1 MDKTF
6 QKFLRAGVDLSP
18 LGFELRA
25 DAAPYFCTPK
35 GARIL
40 GWAGVDGIHYCTVRG
55 SGSRIFAVSP
65 MNAAPECMHPIA
77 ESFEDFLR
85 LLLACG
91 DAAVLEQSWQWDEAQ
106 FSAFLNENPPTDEQ
120 KAALSELSRRMRL
133 TPMPKPWRYLRA
145 LQASFPPAE
154 KPSPRLAQREAFDCG
169 LLLSPRSRGRFHTEL
184 ALEKTFAWVGRHWLV
199 PAAYVCGKG
208 LAIDF
213 CMRASADELRA
224 FMQKWKLSPENDDCA
239 AFSQEDQL
247 LLDAENPLALS
258 FTPTLTVNGKT
269 LHVSERASAS
279 FHPCF
284 PDRETPLAPLMRRYH
299 LSGAF
304 GWVVTRAWFPWNGR
318 RPAAIHSIE
327 LSLRRTPAPLPGPR
341 FTVRAP
347 GDAFRFTHPYTG
359 TEHTLT
365 ALSLETRT
373 LPETAFGRG
382 FPTRFTLLRFA
393 LDPEPTE
400 PVLISDTRE
409 SDRPV
414 RPEAV
419 EGPSSACAVG
429 VIGGADGPTALFV
442 SGGAHTACSALRFSP
457 DTRDIEWRA
466 TFEASPRDDFSLSL
480 L

>member
-1 MDKTF
+1 MDKAF
-6 QKFLRAGVDLSP
+6 QKF
-18 LGFELRA
+18 
-25 DAAPYFCTPK
+25 
-35 GARIL
+35 
-40 GWAGVDGIHYCTVRG
+40 
-55 SGSRIFAVSP
+55 
-65 MNAAPECMHPIA
+65 
-77 ESFEDFLR
+77 
-85 LLLACG
+85 
-91 DAAVLEQSWQWDEAQ
+91 
-106 FSAFLNENPPTDEQ
+106 
-120 KAALSELSRRMRL
+120 
-133 TPMPKPWRYLRA
+133 
-145 LQASFPPAE
+145 PPA
-154 KPSPRLAQREAFDCG
+154 RREAFDCD
-169 LLLSPRSRGRFHTEL
+169 LLLSPRSRGRFRKEL
-184 ALEKTFAWVGRHWLV
+184 ALEKSFDWVSRHWLV

-213 CMRASADELRA
+213 CMRAEADELRA

-239 AFSQEDQL
+239 AFSPEDQL

-284 PDRETPLAPLMRRYH
+284 PDRETPLVPLMRRYH
-299 LSGAF
+299 LSDAF
-304 GWVVTRAWFPWNGR
+304 GWVVTCAWFPWNGR
-318 RPAAIHSIE
+318 RPAAIRSIE

-365 ALSLETRT
+365 ALSLEAQT
-373 LPETAFGRG
+373 LPEPAFGRG

-393 LDPEPTE
+393 LDPEPAE

-419 EGPSSACAVG
+419 EGPSSARAVG
-429 VIGGADGPTALFV
+429 VIGGADGPTALFI
-442 SGGAHTACSALRFSP
+442 SGGAHTAGSALRFSP

>member
-65 MNAAPECMHPIA
+65 MNAAPECVHPIA

-133 TPMPKPWRYLRA
+133 TPMPEPWRYLRA

-169 LLLSPRSRGRFHTEL
+169 LLLSPRSRGRFREEL
-184 ALEKTFAWVGRHWLV
+184 ALEKSFDWVGRHWLV

-284 PDRETPLAPLMRRYH
+284 PDLETPLAPLRRRYH

-393 LDPEPTE
+393 LDPEPAE

-414 RPEAV
+414 RPEVV
-419 EGPSSACAVG
+419 EGPSSARAVG

>member
-65 MNAAPECMHPIA
+65 MNAAPECVHPIA

-154 KPSPRLAQREAFDCG
+154 KPSPRLAQREAFDCD
-169 LLLSPRSRGRFHTEL
+169 LLLSPRSRGRFREEL
-184 ALEKTFAWVGRHWLV
+184 ALEKTFDWVGRHWLV
-199 PAAYVCGKG
+199 PAACVCGKG

-213 CMRASADELRA
+213 CMRANADELRA

-269 LHVSERASAS
+269 LHVSESASAS

-299 LSGAF
+299 LSDAF

-318 RPAAIHSIE
+318 RPAAIRSIE

-365 ALSLETRT
+365 ALSLEAQT
-373 LPETAFGRG
+373 LPEPAFGRG
-382 FPTRFTLLRFA
+382 FPTHFTLLRFA
-393 LDPEPTE
+393 LDPEPAE

>member
-65 MNAAPECMHPIA
+65 MNAAPECVHPIA

-133 TPMPKPWRYLRA
+133 TPMPEPWRYLRA
-145 LQASFPPAE
+145 LQASFHPAE
-154 KPSPRLAQREAFDCG
+154 KPSPRPARREAFDCD
-169 LLLSPRSRGRFHTEL
+169 LLLSPRSRGRFREEL
-184 ALEKTFAWVGRHWLV
+184 ALEKTFDWVGRHWLV

-213 CMRASADELRA
+213 CMRAEADELRA

-239 AFSQEDQL
+239 AFSPEDQL

-269 LHVSERASAS
+269 LHVSESASAS

-299 LSGAF
+299 LSDAF
-304 GWVVTRAWFPWNGR
+304 GWVVTCAWFPWNGR
-318 RPAAIHSIE
+318 RPAAIRSIE

-365 ALSLETRT
+365 ALSLEAQT

-382 FPTRFTLLRFA
+382 FPTHFTLLRFA

-457 DTRDIEWRA
+457 DTRDIEWRV

>member
-65 MNAAPECMHPIA
+65 MNAAPECVHPIA

-133 TPMPKPWRYLRA
+133 TPMPEPWRYLRA

-169 LLLSPRSRGRFHTEL
+169 LLLSPRSRGRFREEL
-184 ALEKTFAWVGRHWLV
+184 ALEKTFDWVGRHWLV

-213 CMRASADELRA
+213 CMRAEADELRA

-239 AFSQEDQL
+239 AFSPEDQL

-269 LHVSERASAS
+269 LHVSESASAS

-284 PDRETPLAPLMRRYH
+284 PDRETPLMRRYH
-299 LSGAF
+299 LSDAF
-304 GWVVTRAWFPWNGR
+304 GWVVTCAWFPWNGR
-318 RPAAIHSIE
+318 RPADVHSIE

-365 ALSLETRT
+365 ALSLEAQT
-373 LPETAFGRG
+373 LPEPAFGRG
-382 FPTRFTLLRFA
+382 FPTHFTLLRFA

-419 EGPSSACAVG
+419 LRLRRRRDRRRGRPDRAVRLRRRAHRLL
-429 VIGGADGPTALFV
+429 GAPLFP
-442 SGGAHTACSALRFSP
+442 GC
-457 DTRDIEWRA
+457 
-466 TFEASPRDDFSLSL
+466 PRH
-480 L
+480 

>member
-40 GWAGVDGIHYCTVRG
+40 GWAGVDGIHYCTVCG

-65 MNAAPECMHPIA
+65 MNAAPECVHPIA

-120 KAALSELSRRMRL
+120 KAALSELSRRMRF
-133 TPMPKPWRYLRA
+133 TPMPEPWRYLRA
-145 LQASFPPAE
+145 LQASFSPAE

-169 LLLSPRSRGRFHTEL
+169 LLLSSRSRGRFHTEL
-184 ALEKTFAWVGRHWLV
+184 ALEKTFDWVGRHWLV

-269 LHVSERASAS
+269 LHVSESASAS

-299 LSGAF
+299 LSDAF
-304 GWVVTRAWFPWNGR
+304 GWVVTCAWFPWNGR
-318 RPAAIHSIE
+318 RPAAIRSIE
-327 LSLRRTPAPLPGPR
+327 LSLRRTPATLPGPR

-365 ALSLETRT
+365 ALSLEAQT

-382 FPTRFTLLRFA
+382 FPTHFTLLRFA
-393 LDPEPTE
+393 LDPEPAE

-414 RPEAV
+414 RPETV
-419 EGPSSACAVG
+419 EGPSSARAVG

>member
-25 DAAPYFCTPK
+25 DTAPYFCTPK

-40 GWAGVDGIHYCTVRG
+40 GWAGVDGVHYCTVRG

-65 MNAAPECMHPIA
+65 MNAAPECVHPIA

-133 TPMPKPWRYLRA
+133 TPMPEPWRYLRA

-154 KPSPRLAQREAFDCG
+154 KPSPRPAQREAFDCG
-169 LLLSPRSRGRFHTEL
+169 LLLSPRSRGRFREEL
-184 ALEKTFAWVGRHWLV
+184 ALEKTFDWVGRHWLV

-213 CMRASADELRA
+213 CMRAEADELRA

-239 AFSQEDQL
+239 AFSPEDQL

-269 LHVSERASAS
+269 LHVSESASAS

-284 PDRETPLAPLMRRYH
+284 PDRETPLMRRYH
-299 LSGAF
+299 LSDAF
-304 GWVVTRAWFPWNGR
+304 GWVVTCAWFPWNGR
-318 RPAAIHSIE
+318 RPADVHSIE

-365 ALSLETRT
+365 ALSLEAQT
-373 LPETAFGRG
+373 LPEPAFGRG

-393 LDPEPTE
+393 LDPEPAE

-414 RPEAV
+414 RPEVV
-419 EGPSSACAVG
+419 EGASSARTVG

-457 DTRDIEWRA
+457 DSRDIEWRT

>member
-6 QKFLRAGVDLSP
+6 QKFLRA
-18 LGFELRA
+18 R
-25 DAAPYFCTPK
+25 
-35 GARIL
+35 
-40 GWAGVDGIHYCTVRG
+40 
-55 SGSRIFAVSP
+55 
-65 MNAAPECMHPIA
+65 
-77 ESFEDFLR
+77 
-85 LLLACG
+85 
-91 DAAVLEQSWQWDEAQ
+91 
-106 FSAFLNENPPTDEQ
+106 
-120 KAALSELSRRMRL
+120 
-133 TPMPKPWRYLRA
+133 
-145 LQASFPPAE
+145 
-154 KPSPRLAQREAFDCG
+154 REAFDCG

-184 ALEKTFAWVGRHWLV
+184 ALEKSFDWVGRHWLV

-208 LAIDF
+208 LAINF
-213 CMRASADELRA
+213 CMRAEADELRA

-239 AFSQEDQL
+239 AFSPEDQL

-284 PDRETPLAPLMRRYH
+284 SDHETPLAPLMRRYH
-299 LSGAF
+299 LSDAF
-304 GWVVTRAWFPWNGR
+304 SWVVTCAWFPWNGR
-318 RPAAIHSIE
+318 RPAAIRSIE

-365 ALSLETRT
+365 ALSLEAQT

-382 FPTRFTLLRFA
+382 FPTHFTLLRFA
-393 LDPEPTE
+393 LDPEPAE

-414 RPEAV
+414 RPETIKSA
-419 EGPSSACAVG
+419 SSARAVG

-442 SGGAHTACSALRFSP
+442 SGGAHTACSALRFSS

>member
-65 MNAAPECMHPIA
+65 MNAAPECVHPIA

-133 TPMPKPWRYLRA
+133 TPMPEPWRYLRA

-154 KPSPRLAQREAFDCG
+154 KPSPRLAQREAFDCD
-169 LLLSPRSRGRFHTEL
+169 LLLSPRSRGRFREEL
-184 ALEKTFAWVGRHWLV
+184 ALEKSFDWVGRHWLV

-213 CMRASADELRA
+213 CMRAEADELRA

-239 AFSQEDQL
+239 AFSPEDQL

-279 FHPCF
+279 LHPCF

-299 LSGAF
+299 LSDAF

-318 RPAAIHSIE
+318 RPAAIRSIE

-365 ALSLETRT
+365 ALSLEAQT
-373 LPETAFGRG
+373 LPEPAFGRG

-393 LDPEPTE
+393 LDPEPAE

-414 RPEAV
+414 RPETV
-419 EGPSSACAVG
+419 ESPSSACAVG

>member
-65 MNAAPECMHPIA
+65 MNAAPECVHPIA

-106 FSAFLNENPPTDEQ
+106 FSTFLNENPPTDEQ

-133 TPMPKPWRYLRA
+133 TPMPEPWRYLRA

-154 KPSPRLAQREAFDCG
+154 KPSPRLAQREAFDCD

-213 CMRASADELRA
+213 CMRAEADELRA
-224 FMQKWKLSPENDDCA
+224 FMQKWKLSPENDDCE
-239 AFSQEDQL
+239 AFSPEDQL

-269 LHVSERASAS
+269 LHVSESASAS

-299 LSGAF
+299 LSDAF
-304 GWVVTRAWFPWNGR
+304 GWVVTCAWFPWNGR
-318 RPAAIHSIE
+318 RPAAIRSIE

-359 TEHTLT
+359 MEHTLT

-373 LPETAFGRG
+373 LPETAFGRS
-382 FPTRFTLLRFA
+382 FPTHFTLLRFA
-393 LDPEPTE
+393 LDPEPAE

-414 RPEAV
+414 RPETV
-419 EGPSSACAVG
+419 EGPSSARAVG

-457 DTRDIEWRA
+457 DSRDIEWRV

>member
-6 QKFLRAGVDLSP
+6 QKFLRTGVDLSP

-65 MNAAPECMHPIA
+65 MNAAPEYVHPIA
-77 ESFEDFLR
+77 ENFEDFLR

-91 DAAVLEQSWQWDEAQ
+91 DAAALEQSWQWDEAQ
-106 FSAFLNENPPTDEQ
+106 FSAFLNENPPTAEQ
-120 KAALSELSRRMRL
+120 KAALSELSRRMQL
-133 TPMPKPWRYLRA
+133 TPMPEPWRYLHA
-145 LQASFPPAE
+145 LQADFAPAE
-154 KPSPRLAQREAFDCG
+154 KPSPKPARREAFDCD
-169 LLLSPRSRGRFHTEL
+169 LLLSPRSRGRFREEL
-184 ALEKTFAWVGRHWLV
+184 ALEKSFDWIGRHWLV

-213 CMRASADELRA
+213 CMRVEADELRA

-239 AFSQEDQL
+239 AFSPEDQL

-258 FTPTLTVNGKT
+258 FTPALTVNGRT
-269 LHVSERASAS
+269 LNVSESASAS

-299 LSGAF
+299 LSDAF
-304 GWVVTRAWFPWNGR
+304 GWVVTCAWFPWSGR

-327 LSLRRTPAPLPGPR
+327 LSLRRTPATLPGPH
-341 FTVRAP
+341 FTVHAP

-365 ALSLETRT
+365 AQSLEART
-373 LPETAFGRG
+373 LPEPAFGRD
-382 FPTRFTLLRFA
+382 FPTHFTLLRYA
-393 LDPEPTE
+393 LDPEPAE

-414 RPEAV
+414 RPEAI
-419 EGPSSACAVG
+419 EGSPSVS

-457 DTRDIEWRA
+457 DARDIEWRA

>member
-65 MNAAPECMHPIA
+65 MNAAPECVHPIA

-154 KPSPRLAQREAFDCG
+154 KPSPRLAQREAFDCD
-169 LLLSPRSRGRFHTEL
+169 LLLSPRSRGRFREEL
-184 ALEKTFAWVGRHWLV
+184 ALEKTFDWVGRHWLV
-199 PAAYVCGKG
+199 PAACVCGKG

-213 CMRASADELRA
+213 CMRANADELRA

-269 LHVSERASAS
+269 LHVSESASAS

-299 LSGAF
+299 LSDAF

-318 RPAAIHSIE
+318 RPAAIRSIE

-365 ALSLETRT
+365 ALSLEAQT
-373 LPETAFGRG
+373 LPEPAFGRG
-382 FPTRFTLLRFA
+382 FPTHFTLLRFA
-393 LDPEPTE
+393 LDPEPAE
-400 PVLISDTRE
+400 PVLISDTCE

>member
-1 MDKTF
+1 MDRTF

-65 MNAAPECMHPIA
+65 MNAAPEYVHPIA
-77 ESFEDFLR
+77 ENFEDFLR

-91 DAAVLEQSWQWDEAQ
+91 DAAALEQSWQWDEAQ

-120 KAALSELSRRMRL
+120 KAALSELSRRMQL
-133 TPMPKPWRYLRA
+133 APMPEPWHYLHA
-145 LQASFPPAE
+145 LQADFTPAE
-154 KPSPRLAQREAFDCG
+154 KPSPKPARREAFDCD
-169 LLLSPRSRGRFHTEL
+169 LLLSPRSRGRFREEL
-184 ALEKTFAWVGRHWLV
+184 ALEKTFDWVGRHWLV

-213 CMRASADELRA
+213 CMRVEADELRA

-239 AFSQEDQL
+239 AFSQEEQL

-258 FTPTLTVNGKT
+258 FTPALTVNGQT
-269 LHVSERASAS
+269 LNVSESASAS

-284 PDRETPLAPLMRRYH
+284 PDRETLLAPLTRRYH
-299 LSGAF
+299 LNDAF
-304 GWVVTRAWFPWNGR
+304 GWVVTCAWFPWNGR

-327 LSLRRTPAPLPGPR
+327 LSLRRTPATLPGPH

-359 TEHTLT
+359 TEHALT
-365 ALSLETRT
+365 ALSLEAQT
-373 LPETAFGRG
+373 LPETTFGRG
-382 FPTRFTLLRFA
+382 FPAHFTLLRYA
-393 LDPEPTE
+393 LDPEPAE

-414 RPEAV
+414 RPETI
-419 EGPSSACAVG
+419 EGSPSVS

-457 DTRDIEWRA
+457 DSRDIEWRVA
-466 TFEASPRDDFSLSL
+466 FEASPRDDFSLSL

>member
-6 QKFLRAGVDLSP
+6 QKFP
-18 LGFELRA
+18 
-25 DAAPYFCTPK
+25 
-35 GARIL
+35 
-40 GWAGVDGIHYCTVRG
+40 
-55 SGSRIFAVSP
+55 
-65 MNAAPECMHPIA
+65 
-77 ESFEDFLR
+77 
-85 LLLACG
+85 
-91 DAAVLEQSWQWDEAQ
+91 
-106 FSAFLNENPPTDEQ
+106 
-120 KAALSELSRRMRL
+120 
-133 TPMPKPWRYLRA
+133 
-145 LQASFPPAE
+145 
-154 KPSPRLAQREAFDCG
+154 LAQREAFDCD
-169 LLLSPRSRGRFHTEL
+169 LLLSPRSRGRFREEL
-184 ALEKTFAWVGRHWLV
+184 ALEKSFDWVGRHWLV

-239 AFSQEDQL
+239 AFSPEDQL

-258 FTPTLTVNGKT
+258 FTPTFTVNGKT

-284 PDRETPLAPLMRRYH
+284 PDRETPLVPLMRRYH
-299 LSGAF
+299 LSDAF
-304 GWVVTRAWFPWNGR
+304 GWVVTCAWFPWNGR
-318 RPAAIHSIE
+318 RPAAIRSIE

-365 ALSLETRT
+365 ALSLEAQT

-382 FPTRFTLLRFA
+382 FPTHFTLLRFA
-393 LDPEPTE
+393 LDPEPAE

-414 RPEAV
+414 RPETV
-419 EGPSSACAVG
+419 EDPSSARAVG

>member
-40 GWAGVDGIHYCTVRG
+40 GWAGVDGIHDCTVRG

-65 MNAAPECMHPIA
+65 MNAAPECVHPIA

-91 DAAVLEQSWQWDEAQ
+91 DAAVLEQSWQWDEVQ

-133 TPMPKPWRYLRA
+133 TPMPEPWRYLRA

-169 LLLSPRSRGRFHTEL
+169 LLLSPRSRGRFREEL
-184 ALEKTFAWVGRHWLV
+184 ALEKTFDWVGRHWLV

-213 CMRASADELRA
+213 CMRAEADELRA

-239 AFSQEDQL
+239 AFSPEDQL

-269 LHVSERASAS
+269 LHVSESASAS

-284 PDRETPLAPLMRRYH
+284 PDRETPLMRRYH
-299 LSGAF
+299 LSDAF
-304 GWVVTRAWFPWNGR
+304 GWVVTCAWFPWNGR
-318 RPAAIHSIE
+318 RPADVHSIE

-365 ALSLETRT
+365 ALSLEAQT
-373 LPETAFGRG
+373 LPEPAFGRG

-393 LDPEPTE
+393 LDPEPAE

-419 EGPSSACAVG
+419 EGASSARTVG

-457 DTRDIEWRA
+457 DSRDIEWRT

>member
-40 GWAGVDGIHYCTVRG
+40 GWAGVDGIHDCTVRG

-65 MNAAPECMHPIA
+65 MNAAPECVHPIA

-169 LLLSPRSRGRFHTEL
+169 LLLSPRSCGRFHTEL
-184 ALEKTFAWVGRHWLV
+184 ALEKTFDWVGRHWLV

-239 AFSQEDQL
+239 AFSPEDQL

-269 LHVSERASAS
+269 LHVSESASAS

-304 GWVVTRAWFPWNGR
+304 SWVVTCAWFPWNGR
-318 RPAAIHSIE
+318 RPAAIRSIE

-373 LPETAFGRG
+373 LPETAFGRS

-393 LDPEPTE
+393 LDPEPAE

-414 RPEAV
+414 RPETV
-419 EGPSSACAVG
+419 EGPSSARAVG
-429 VIGGADGPTALFV
+429 VIGGADGATALFV

>member
-25 DAAPYFCTPK
+25 DTAPYFCTPK

-40 GWAGVDGIHYCTVRG
+40 GWAGVDGVHYCTVRG

-65 MNAAPECMHPIA
+65 MNAAPECVHPIA

-133 TPMPKPWRYLRA
+133 TPMPEPWRYLRA

-154 KPSPRLAQREAFDCG
+154 KPSPRPAQREAFDCG
-169 LLLSPRSRGRFHTEL
+169 LLLSPRSRGRFREEL
-184 ALEKTFAWVGRHWLV
+184 ALEKTFDWVGRHWLV

-213 CMRASADELRA
+213 CMRAEADELRA

-239 AFSQEDQL
+239 AFSPEDQL

-269 LHVSERASAS
+269 LHVSESASAS

-284 PDRETPLAPLMRRYH
+284 PDRETPLMRRYH
-299 LSGAF
+299 LSDAF
-304 GWVVTRAWFPWNGR
+304 GWVVTCAWFPWNGR
-318 RPAAIHSIE
+318 RPADVHSIE

-365 ALSLETRT
+365 ALSLEAQT
-373 LPETAFGRG
+373 LPEPAFGRG

-393 LDPEPTE
+393 LDPEPAE

-419 EGPSSACAVG
+419 EGASSARTVG

-457 DTRDIEWRA
+457 DSRDIEWR
-466 TFEASPRDDFSLSL
+466 TTYEASPRDDFSLSL

>member
-25 DAAPYFCTPK
+25 DTAPYFCTPK

-40 GWAGVDGIHYCTVRG
+40 GWAGVDGVHYCTVRG

-65 MNAAPECMHPIA
+65 MNAAPECVHPIA

-133 TPMPKPWRYLRA
+133 TPMPEPWRYLRA

-154 KPSPRLAQREAFDCG
+154 KPSPRPAQREAFDCG
-169 LLLSPRSRGRFHTEL
+169 LLLSPRSRGRFREEL
-184 ALEKTFAWVGRHWLV
+184 ALEKTFDWVGRHWLV

-213 CMRASADELRA
+213 CMRAEADELRA

-239 AFSQEDQL
+239 AFSPEDQL

-269 LHVSERASAS
+269 LHVSESASAS

-284 PDRETPLAPLMRRYH
+284 PDRETPLMRRYH
-299 LSGAF
+299 LSDAF
-304 GWVVTRAWFPWNGR
+304 GWVVTCAWFPWNGR
-318 RPAAIHSIE
+318 RPADVHSIE

-365 ALSLETRT
+365 ALSLEAQT
-373 LPETAFGRG
+373 LPEPAFGRG

-393 LDPEPTE
+393 LDPEPAE

-419 EGPSSACAVG
+419 EGASSARTVG

-457 DTRDIEWRA
+457 DSRDIEWRT

>member
-6 QKFLRAGVDLSP
+6 QKF
-18 LGFELRA
+18 
-25 DAAPYFCTPK
+25 
-35 GARIL
+35 
-40 GWAGVDGIHYCTVRG
+40 
-55 SGSRIFAVSP
+55 
-65 MNAAPECMHPIA
+65 
-77 ESFEDFLR
+77 
-85 LLLACG
+85 
-91 DAAVLEQSWQWDEAQ
+91 
-106 FSAFLNENPPTDEQ
+106 PP
-120 KAALSELSRRMRL
+120 
-133 TPMPKPWRYLRA
+133 
-145 LQASFPPAE
+145 
-154 KPSPRLAQREAFDCG
+154 AQREAFDCD
-169 LLLSPRSRGRFHTEL
+169 LLLSPRSRRRFREEL
-184 ALEKTFAWVGRHWLV
+184 AFEKSFYWVGRHWLV
-199 PAAYVCGKG
+199 PAACVCGKG
-208 LAIDF
+208 LVIDF

-284 PDRETPLAPLMRRYH
+284 PDLETPLAPLMRRYH
-299 LSGAF
+299 LSDAF
-304 GWVVTRAWFPWNGR
+304 SWVVTCAWFPWNGR
-318 RPAAIHSIE
+318 RPAAIRSIE

-365 ALSLETRT
+365 ALSLEAQT

-382 FPTRFTLLRFA
+382 FPTHFTLLRFA
-393 LDPEPTE
+393 LDPEPAE

-457 DTRDIEWRA
+457 DSRDIEWRA

>member
-6 QKFLRAGVDLSP
+6 QKFLRA
-18 LGFELRA
+18 R
-25 DAAPYFCTPK
+25 
-35 GARIL
+35 
-40 GWAGVDGIHYCTVRG
+40 
-55 SGSRIFAVSP
+55 
-65 MNAAPECMHPIA
+65 
-77 ESFEDFLR
+77 
-85 LLLACG
+85 
-91 DAAVLEQSWQWDEAQ
+91 
-106 FSAFLNENPPTDEQ
+106 
-120 KAALSELSRRMRL
+120 
-133 TPMPKPWRYLRA
+133 
-145 LQASFPPAE
+145 
-154 KPSPRLAQREAFDCG
+154 REAFDCD
-169 LLLSPRSRGRFHTEL
+169 LLLSPRSRGRFREEL
-184 ALEKTFAWVGRHWLV
+184 ALEKSFDWVGRHWLV

-213 CMRASADELRA
+213 CMRAEADELRA

-239 AFSQEDQL
+239 AFSPEDQL

-299 LSGAF
+299 LSDAF
-304 GWVVTRAWFPWNGR
+304 GWVVTCAWFPWNGR
-318 RPAAIHSIE
+318 RPADVHSIE

-365 ALSLETRT
+365 ALSLEAQT

-382 FPTRFTLLRFA
+382 FPTHFTLLRFA
-393 LDPEPTE
+393 LDPEPAE

-409 SDRPV
+409 RDRPV

-419 EGPSSACAVG
+419 EGASSARAVG

>member
-65 MNAAPECMHPIA
+65 MNAAPEYVHPIA

-91 DAAVLEQSWQWDEAQ
+91 DAAALEQSWQWDEAQ
-106 FSAFLNENPPTDEQ
+106 FSAFLNENPPTAEQ
-120 KAALSELSRRMRL
+120 KAALSELSRRMQL
-133 TPMPKPWRYLRA
+133 TPMPEPWRYLHA

-154 KPSPRLAQREAFDCG
+154 KPSPSPARREAFDCD
-169 LLLSPRSRGRFHTEL
+169 LLLSPRSRGRFREEL
-184 ALEKTFAWVGRHWLV
+184 ALEKSFDWVGRHWLV

-213 CMRASADELRA
+213 CMRVEADELRA

-239 AFSQEDQL
+239 AFSQEEQL

-258 FTPTLTVNGKT
+258 FTPALTVNGKT
-269 LHVSERASAS
+269 LNVSKSASAS

-299 LSGAF
+299 LSDAF
-304 GWVVTRAWFPWNGR
+304 GWVVTCAWFPWDGR

-327 LSLRRTPAPLPGPR
+327 LSLRRTPATLPGPH

-359 TEHTLT
+359 TQHTLT
-365 ALSLETRT
+365 ALSLEART
-373 LPETAFGRG
+373 LPETTFGRG
-382 FPTRFTLLRFA
+382 FPTHFTLLRYA
-393 LDPEPTE
+393 LDPEPAE

-414 RPEAV
+414 RPETI
-419 EGPSSACAVG
+419 EGSSSVR

-457 DTRDIEWRA
+457 DSRDIEWSVA
-466 TFEASPRDDFSLSL
+466 FEASPRDDFSLSL